1 VILNE
6 LEFPTV
12 MYVHEAHARDRD
24 LEIVTVPSP
33 DGMTIPTE
41 AMLAAIDEHTL
52 VVPMSHVLFKS
63 SYLQDARAIVERAH
77 EVGAFVI
84 LDTYQSAGI
93 VPFNVLDLDVDAATG
108 GSVKWLCG
116 GPGAGYLY
124 VHPRWHD
131 KLQPRVTGWM
141 AHAEPFAFEPG
152 APRYAEGIAR
162 FLHGSPG
169 VPALYSAQAGYE
181 IVRDLGVDRIRAKN
195 LRQAHLLFDLADAA
209 GIRISSPR
217 DDERRGG
224 TVTLDVEHASAI
236 VRELSEREILVDYRP
251 GAGIR
256 MSPHFYTTD
265 DELRHAI
272 DSITD
277 IVETGSWR
285 EHDLAGAAY

>member
-1 VILNE
+1 
-6 LEFPTV
+6 
-12 MYVHEAHARDRD
+12 VHEAHARDRD
-24 LEIVTVPSP
+24 LEIVTVPSS
-33 DGMTIPTE
+33 DGMTISTE
-41 AMLAAIDEHTL
+41 AMLAAIDERTL
-52 VVPMSHVLFKS
+52 VVPISHVLFKS
-63 SYLQDARAIVERAH
+63 SYRQDVRAIVDRAH

-93 VPFNVLDLDVDAATG
+93 VPFNVEELDVDAATG

-131 KLQPRVTGWM
+131 KLEPRVTGWM

-169 VPALYSAQAGYE
+169 VPSLYSAQAGYE
-181 IVRDLGVDRIRAKN
+181 IVRELGVDRIRAKN

-209 GIRISSPR
+209 GIRVSSPR
-217 DDERRGG
+217 DDDHRGG
-224 TVTLDVEHASAI
+224 TVTFDIEHAAAVVSA
-236 VRELSEREILVDYRP
+236 LSEREILVDYRP

-265 DELRHAI
+265 DELNRAFDAI
-272 DSITD
+272 VD
-277 IVETGSWR
+277 IVGSESWR
-285 EHDLAGAAY
+285 KHELAGAAY